1 MTDKKLTKAFTEE
14 TTPPALMSPAEYQS
28 TLEKLLGDGEG
39 RGKTVD
45 VGAFLLEDIK
55 LVTET
60 SSGKDETA
68 KDIKVEKLYIV
79 MDTSQYPSD
88 YLRGLVVQD
97 ITKNWGGKLIKER
110 DLDSPDFKGP
120 GIWTIKQNSFE
131 FDYVK
136 PEDADAKSSTYVP
149 NTEAYRVCL
158 TVDDAVTIPVQWGD
172 FTVEAGGTLAIRER
186 DVPAL
191 AGALMAIR
199 HGEMTPEEAL
209 YETKEDGSTVAK
221 FDIYG
226 MEPGFLEGNYGKV
239 ELKEA
244 TQAIQSKFKDGED
257 GPKAQADVARPK
269 KRGFSR

>member
-1 MTDKKLTKAFTEE
+1 MTDKLSKAFAEKDA
-14 TTPPALMSPAEYQS
+14 PPALMTPAEYKD

-45 VGAFLLEDIK
+45 VGAYLLEDIK

-136 PEDADAKSSTYVP
+136 PEGAAEKSSTYVP

-191 AGALMAIR
+191 AEALQAIR
-199 HGEMTPEEAL
+199 NGKTTAEEAL
-209 YETKEDGSTVAK
+209 YTTNDDGGTVAK

-226 MEPGFLEGNYGKV
+226 MEPGFLEDNYGKV
-239 ELKEA
+239 ELKETTQA
-244 TQAIQSKFKDGED
+244 TQSTFKQDEG
-257 GPKAQADVARPK
+257 AQQAKARPA
-269 KRGFSR
+269 RGFGK